1 MVKPTPSPAFISWAL
16 ALLALMLAGL
26 AALLA
31 PEPLSAASCD
41 EDGSLRRESYFG
53 ADSARSRYFTLY
65 LPPCYEISTQA
76 YPLLMLLHGSNAD
89 DSQWL
94 RLGFIDALEA
104 AIGSGAAPPM
114 ILVLPFGDAIAN
126 ENNFGGEDYASLL
139 MGLLDHLQQRYRS
152 DGRTAIGGISRG
164 GFWAYHLGLRFPG
177 RFAAVGGHSPFFDPN
192 HVEPR
197 YNPLELARSLA
208 LDAEMRLWLDRGSR
222 DFAADGVDQMH
233 VILRDRDIKHQ
244 YVVYS
249 GAEHDEASWGR
260 NVADYLAFYSAA
272 FAEKPP
278 AISQAE
284 QTIETGRE
292 LWIPAA
298 AFSALQTSIGREQ
311 LDAILAGDIDLR
323 LTLSESAA
331 ERLRERGIE
340 PHRDTRIAADD
351 NLERLLWS
359 DKLSF
364 TLLPFDK
371 LRPRLRPLWLDGKPV
386 VDQLDDYPLIF
397 DSGDSSFHPGRLT
410 RITLSG
416 TTALARGTRTAL
428 DEMGIE
434 SSASGIRDYVSA
446 SDYFHLTHEASL
458 ADSCPQFTE
467 AVLGGANSLCMKSQH
482 AGLFDILKVDVV
494 DATGNHIN
502 DFGYA
507 AFEDTLAHFEAA
519 GMHIVGGGRKLD
531 AAREALI
538 LSHNGNQ
545 VAWLA
550 CNAVG
555 PYYALVNEEPSAL
568 GGPRPGAAFCDRAW
582 LADSLP
588 VLAAQYDLVLLTLHY
603 QEYESYTPT
612 PRQQADYR
620 AYAEWG
626 ADVVIGTAEHK
637 PMTFEFY
644 RTRRGETAF
653 IHYGLGNLYFDQSFW
668 GNKRFFLDTLYV
680 YDSKLLGVELFPG
693 LIDDRARPRLLTGDD
708 QFNFLHFMMIQ
719 QNGF

>member
-1 MVKPTPSPAFISWAL
+1 MVKPNPSSAIFSPAL
-16 ALLALMLAGL
+16 ALLALILAGL

-31 PEPLSAASCD
+31 PATLSAAGCD
-41 EDGSLRRESYFG
+41 EAGTLSRESYLG
-53 ADSARSRYFTLY
+53 AARSRYFTLY
-65 LPPCYEISTQA
+65 LPPCYEISTQS

-114 ILVLPFGDAIAN
+114 ILALPFGDALAN
-126 ENNFGGEDYASLL
+126 ENAFGGGGYDSLL
-139 MGLLDHLQQRYRS
+139 IDLLDHLQQRYRS

-177 RFAAVGGHSPFFDPN
+177 RFAAIGGHSPFFDPS

-233 VILRDRDIKHQ
+233 VILRDRDVKHQ

-249 GAEHDEASWGR
+249 GAGHDEASWGR

-272 FAEKPP
+272 LAEKPP
-278 AISQAE
+278 SISQAE
-284 QTIETGRE
+284 RTIETGRE

-298 AFSALQTSIGREQ
+298 AFSALQTSIGRQQ
-311 LDAILAGDIDLR
+311 LDAILAGDVDQR

-331 ERLRERGIE
+331 ERLREHGIE
-340 PHRDTRIAADD
+340 AHRDTRIAADD
-351 NLERLLWS
+351 NLERLLWR

-364 TLLPFDK
+364 TLLPFDE

-386 VDQLDDYPLIF
+386 VDQLGDYPLIF
-397 DSGDSSFHPGRLT
+397 DNGASSFQPDRLT

-428 DEMGIE
+428 DEIGLE
-434 SSASGIRDYVSA
+434 RSASGIRDYVSA
-446 SDYFHLTHEASL
+446 SDYFHLTNEASL
-458 ADSCPQFTE
+458 ADTCPQFTE

-482 AGLFDILKVDVV
+482 AGLFDLLKVDVV
-494 DATGNHIN
+494 DVTGNHIN

-507 AFEDTLAHFEAA
+507 AFEESLAYFEAA
-519 GMHIVGGGRKLD
+519 GMHIVGGGRNLD

-588 VLAAQYDLVLLTLHY
+588 VLAAQNDLVLLTLHY

-612 PRQQADYR
+612 PQQQADFR

-626 ADVVIGTAEHK
+626 ADLVIGTAEHK

-693 LIDDRARPRLLTGDD
+693 LIDDQARPRLLTGDD